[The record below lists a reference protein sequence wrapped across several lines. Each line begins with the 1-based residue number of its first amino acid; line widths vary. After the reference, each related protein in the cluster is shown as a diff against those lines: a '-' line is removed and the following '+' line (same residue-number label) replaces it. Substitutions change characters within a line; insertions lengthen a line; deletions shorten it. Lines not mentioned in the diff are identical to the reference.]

1 MYEIF
6 SSKSV
11 VDLTNYV
18 HLLIKMKSYN
28 KYFAV
33 SENDKDWGIHTLNCG
48 TSMVQPGSNL
58 PGVVHPDNY
67 KIIWERG
74 RVLNEYQVF
83 YLVEGC
89 GIFESRPS
97 GTIELRA
104 GSIVLVF
111 PGCWHRYKSFGKG
124 LWHTYWVGFDG
135 KLAGKFIQRLDLD
148 SENPVKLI
156 GYQEKIVQ
164 VFLDILETSQLEY
177 SGYQQVFV
185 GEIIK
190 LIGLIHA
197 IHRKSEIKQKDADRI
212 VQEAKVIL
220 MQNKLTI
227 SMEEVADGLNIGY
240 SSFRTLF
247 KEYTGIS
254 PGQYQMQHKIN
265 KAVSLLNEGK
275 WSVKEIASELQ
286 FDTPQYFARIFKK
299 KTGKTPVEFMNQFSR
314 LPPLKK
320 DKIQK

>member
-1 MYEIF
+1 MI
-6 SSKSV
+6 SKLSNDISV
-11 VDLTNYV
+11 KILNVYGKILVILINDV
-18 HLLIKMKSYN
+18 HILIKMKSYN

-33 SENDKDWGIHTLNCG
+33 SENDKDWGIHALNCG
-48 TSMVQPGSNL
+48 TSMIQPGSNS
-58 PGVVHPDNY
+58 PGVRHPDRY

-74 RVLNEYQVF
+74 RILNEYQVF
-83 YLVEGC
+83 YLVEGN
-89 GIFESRPS
+89 GIFESRS
-97 GTIELRA
+97 SASIELHA
-104 GSIVLVF
+104 GSIVLIF
-111 PGCWHRYKSFGKG
+111 PQCWHRYKPVGNQ

-135 KLAGKFIQRLDLD
+135 KLAGEFIQKLDFS
-148 SENPVKLI
+148 SENPVKII

-197 IHRKSEIKQKDADRI
+197 IRRKSEIKQEDADRI

-220 MQNKLTI
+220 MQYNLSI
-227 SMEEVADGLNIGY
+227 SMEEVAKSLNMGY
-240 SSFRTLF
+240 SSFRKLF

-265 KAVSLLNEGK
+265 KAISLLNEGK
-275 WSVKEIASELQ
+275 YSVKEIASELQ
-286 FDTPQYFARIFKK
+286 FETPQYFARIFKK
-299 KTGKTPVEFMNQFSR
+299 KTGKTPKEF
-314 LPPLKK
+314 LKM
-320 DKIQK
+320 